1 MNLAKYA
8 GLKSRT
14 LHLSSRL
21 NISLQRS
28 ETGKNMFITIETA
41 SFKYTDQITK
51 YSDDET
57 GEFYRFIH
65 TEKGRLGLITK
76 EWRMFN
82 ELIKDVTPDYPSFIS
97 IGPSTR

>member
-28 ETGKNMFITIETA
+28 ETGKNMFIMTWST
-41 SFKYTDQITK
+41 
-51 YSDDET
+51 
-57 GEFYRFIH
+57 EFGH
-65 TEKGRLGLITK
+65 
-76 EWRMFN
+76 
-82 ELIKDVTPDYPSFIS
+82 PS
-97 IGPSTR
+97 